1 MGLTKRCC
9 ECGEVK
15 PRSAY
20 YKNKTKSDRLQT
32 WCKGCHDTRV
42 RGHALR
48 RMYGI
53 TEDDYDEM
61 YRAQRGCCWIC
72 GVHQSTLKRRLNVD
86 HDHESGDVRALLC
99 CNCNKGIG
107 LLGDDPKT
115 VQRAADY
122 LRFHSGVHHANGR
135 QKEIPVHC

>member
-1 MGLTKRCC
+1 MGLTKRCRD
-9 ECGEVK
+9 CGETK

-20 YKNKTKSDRLQT
+20 YKNKTKPDGLQT
-32 WCKGCHDTRV
+32 WCKSCHDTRM
-42 RGHALR
+42 R
-48 RMYGI
+48 RNGLKRLYGI

-115 VQRAADY
+115 VQQAANY
-122 LRFHSGVHHANGR
+122 LRFHSGAHHANGR
-135 QKEIPVHC
+135 QKEIPVHG

>member
-1 MGLTKRCC
+1 LTKRCC
-9 ECGEVK
+9 DCGETK

-20 YKNKTKSDRLQT
+20 YKNKAKSDGLQT
-32 WCKGCHDTRV
+32 WCKSCHDTRM
-42 RGHALR
+42 RGNTLR

-115 VQRAADY
+115 VQQAANY
-122 LRFHSGVHHANGR
+122 LRFHSGAHHANGR
-135 QKEIPVHC
+135 QKEIPIHG

>member
-1 MGLTKRCC
+1 MTKRCRK
-9 ECGEVK
+9 CGEVK

-20 YKNKTKSDRLQT
+20 NKNKTKSDGLQT
-32 WCKGCHDTRV
+32 WCKVCHDVWMRKNQ
-42 RGHALR
+42 LR
-48 RMYGI
+48 RKYGI

-72 GVHQSTLKRRLNVD
+72 GTHQSALKRRLNVD
-86 HDHESGDVRALLC
+86 HDHDSGDVRALLC
-99 CNCNKGIG
+99 GHCNRGIG

-122 LRFHSGVHHANGR
+122 LRFHSR
-135 QKEIPVHC
+135 SL